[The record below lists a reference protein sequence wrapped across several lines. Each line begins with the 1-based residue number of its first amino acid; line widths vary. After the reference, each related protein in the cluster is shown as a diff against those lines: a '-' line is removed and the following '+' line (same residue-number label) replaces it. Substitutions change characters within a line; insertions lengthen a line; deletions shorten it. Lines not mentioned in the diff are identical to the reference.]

1 MLPHARGTVDIDI
14 IAAGKRQAT
23 RYGPVV
29 QEEAVADSNS
39 SWDVDAVYQR
49 LGVAPIINAAGSI
62 TRLGGTRTRP
72 ETLDMMSRAARV
84 MVNIDELNRAAG
96 KELARLTGAEAGF
109 VCSGAAGGL
118 VLQAAACIAGNDPV
132 KMRKLPDT
140 EGLKDEIV
148 IHTMHRFPYDQAYRA
163 AGGKMVEFGDYL
175 FAHPWQLEGA
185 INERTAAVAY
195 LCAPFSSNKVLPL
208 ERVCEIAHSN
218 DVPVIVDAASMLPPR
233 ANLYRYLQAGADMV
247 VYSGGK
253 GVRGPQGSGIL
264 VGRADLI
271 EAAAAQANP
280 AQFLGRGMKVA
291 KEEIVGLVASLSAFV
306 EEDEA
311 AEMAAYR
318 ELAQRAV
325 DALVELPG
333 LRVTL
338 EHDGINYLIPH
349 AVIRFTDE
357 WRGPSRDSIA
367 AAMEQGA
374 PGIYLHQLGGPQE
387 LAVDPLNLTEAETEV
402 VIRRL
407 REELTR

>member
-1 MLPHARGTVDIDI
+1 MTESTNTWNA
-14 IAAGKRQAT
+14 
-23 RYGPVV
+23 
-29 QEEAVADSNS
+29 E
-39 SWDVDAVYQR
+39 AVYQR

-72 ETLDMMSRAARV
+72 ETLGLMARAARV
-84 MVNIDELNRAAG
+84 MVNMDDLNRAAG

-118 VLQAAACIAGNDPV
+118 VLQAAAVIAGSDPV
-132 KMRKLPDT
+132 KMRQLPNTD
-140 EGLKDEIV
+140 GLKNEIV

-163 AGGKMVEFGDYL
+163 AGAKLVEFGDYL

-195 LCAPFSSNKVLPL
+195 LCAPFSSNKVMPL
-208 ERVCEIAHSN
+208 ERVCEIAHARG
-218 DVPVIVDAASMLPPR
+218 VPVIVDAASMLPPR
-233 ANLYRYLQAGADMV
+233 ANLYRYLRAGADMV

-264 VGRADLI
+264 VGRAGLI

-291 KEEIVGLVASLSAFV
+291 KEEVIGLVASLAAFV

-311 AEMAAYR
+311 VEMAAYR
-318 ELAQRAV
+318 AMAQQVV

-338 EHDGINYLIPH
+338 EHDSLNYLIPH
-349 AVIRFTDE
+349 AVIRFSGE
-357 WRGPSRDSIA
+357 WRGPSRDAIA
-367 AAMEQGA
+367 AAMERGNPQ
-374 PGIYLHQLGGPQE
+374 IHLHQLGGPQE
-387 LAVDPLNLTEAETEV
+387 LAVDPLNLTEEETGI

-407 REELTR
+407 HEELTQ

>member
-1 MLPHARGTVDIDI
+1 M
-14 IAAGKRQAT
+14 
-23 RYGPVV
+23 
-29 QEEAVADSNS
+29 ADSTNP
-39 SWDVDAVYQR
+39 WDVATVYQR

-72 ETLDMMSRAARV
+72 ETLELMSRAARV

-118 VLQAAACIAGNDPV
+118 LLQAAACIAGNDPV

-140 EGLKDEIV
+140 DGLKNEIV

-163 AGGKMVEFGDYL
+163 AGAKMVEFGDYL
-175 FAHPWQLEGA
+175 FAHPWQLEGV
-185 INERTAAVAY
+185 INERTAAIAY
-195 LCAPFSSNKVLPL
+195 LCAPFSSNKVMPL
-208 ERVCEIAHSN
+208 ERVCEIAHAN

-233 ANLYRYLQAGADMV
+233 ANLYRYLRAGADMV

-271 EAAAAQANP
+271 EAAAAQASP

-291 KEEIVGLVASLSAFV
+291 KEEIVGLVASLAAFV

-311 AEMAAYR
+311 AEMAAYL
-318 ELAQRAV
+318 EMAQRAI

-349 AVIRFTDE
+349 AVIRFTGE
-357 WRGPSRDSIA
+357 WRGPTRDAIA
-367 AAMEQGA
+367 AAMEQGS
-374 PGIYLHQLGGPQE
+374 PQIHLHQLGGPQE
-387 LAVDPLNLTEAETEV
+387 LAVDPLNLTEEETGV

-407 REELTR
+407 REELTK

>member
-1 MLPHARGTVDIDI
+1 M
-14 IAAGKRQAT
+14 
-23 RYGPVV
+23 
-29 QEEAVADSNS
+29 ADNAS
-39 SWDVDAVYQR
+39 SWEVDAVYQR

-132 KMRKLPDT
+132 RMRKLPNT

-148 IHTMHRFPYDQAYRA
+148 IHTMHRFPYDQAYRV
-163 AGGKMVEFGDYL
+163 AGGKLVEFGDYL
-175 FAHPWQLEGA
+175 YAHPWQLEGA

-208 ERVCEIAHSN
+208 ERVCEIAHAR

-271 EAAAAQANP
+271 EAATVQASP

-291 KEEIVGLVASLSAFV
+291 KEEVIGLVASLAAFV

-311 AEMAAYR
+311 AEMATYR
-318 ELAQRAV
+318 ALVQQVV
-325 DALVELPG
+325 DAFVELPG
-333 LRVTL
+333 LNVTL
-338 EHDGINYLIPH
+338 EHDGVNYLIPH
-349 AVIRFTDE
+349 AVIRFTGE
-357 WRGPSRDSIA
+357 WRGPSRDSVA
-367 AAMEQGA
+367 AAMERGSPQ
-374 PGIYLHQLGGPQE
+374 IHLHQLGGPNE
-387 LAVDPLNLTEAETEV
+387 LAVDPLNLTQQETET

-407 REELTR
+407 REELTK

>member
-1 MLPHARGTVDIDI
+1 MAESNNAWD
-14 IAAGKRQAT
+14 
-23 RYGPVV
+23 
-29 QEEAVADSNS
+29 AD
-39 SWDVDAVYQR
+39 AIYRR
-49 LGVAPIINAAGSI
+49 LGVASIINAAGSI

-72 ETLDMMSRAARV
+72 EALELMSRAARV
-84 MVNIDELNRAAG
+84 MVNIDDLNRAAG
-96 KELARLTGAEAGF
+96 EELARITGAEAGF

-118 VLQAAACIAGNDPV
+118 VLQAAAVIAGNDPI
-132 KMRKLPDT
+132 KMRQLPNTD
-140 EGLKDEIV
+140 GLKNEIV

-163 AGGKMVEFGDYL
+163 AGAKMVEFGDYL

-185 INERTAAVAY
+185 INERTAAIAY
-195 LCAPFSSNKVLPL
+195 LCAPFASNKVLPL
-208 ERVCEIAHSN
+208 ERVCEIAHARG
-218 DVPVIVDAASMLPPR
+218 VPVIVDAASMLPPR

-291 KEEIVGLVASLSAFV
+291 KEEVIGLVASLAAFV

-311 AEMAAYR
+311 AEMTAYHAM
-318 ELAQRAV
+318 AQKAV
-325 DALVELPG
+325 DALVEIPG

-367 AAMEQGA
+367 AAMEQGS
-374 PGIYLHQLGGPQE
+374 PQVYLHQLGGPQE
-387 LAVDPLNLTEAETEV
+387 LAVDPLNLTEEETEI